1 MNARTELETY
11 LAEFRLRLKRLVL
24 ARGGALLA
32 VTALVITLAA
42 VWIGTRRAFDAEFML
57 TARLILLAAIVA
69 IAAALLWRPLRKL
82 QQSRAV
88 PDIEQR
94 APDFDGRIETYEG
107 LVASGRKSPFL
118 PLLAEDALRFAR
130 KVPAALG
137 VSRIELSL
145 PTAIAGISA
154 VALLGLAMMGPGNWR
169 YGVRDL
175 WVGWLLDDT
184 LPPQFIAVEPGDSTI
199 RRGGDLSIAAV
210 AEGFDPT
217 RMELFARFD
226 RSAVHERWR
235 KHPAHTPSV

>member
-154 VALLGLAMMGPGNWR
+154 VALLGLAMMRLFG
-169 YGVRDL
+169 
-175 WVGWLLDDT
+175 
-184 LPPQFIAVEPGDSTI
+184 EGDRQHA
-199 RRGGDLSIAAV
+199 RRGHRALLQQPRDARGEHARLAAARAGEDQRV
-210 AEGFDPT
+210 AGIEGYGG
-217 RMELFARFD
+217 ELLRVEAFE
-226 RSAVHERWR
+226 VERQF
-235 KHPAHTPSV
+235 S